1 MFRLSIKNKFELLL
15 FIIMVALL
23 GQQTWSGLQLNA
35 KYMFTVDMDSSVIVM
50 NTQTGSMVRCDRE
63 FHCGPWQS
71 IAEKQ

>member
-23 GQQTWSGLQLNA
+23 AQQTWSGLQLNA
-35 KYMFTVDMDSSVIVM
+35 KYMFTVDMDSTIVVM
-50 NTQTGSMVRCDRE
+50 NTQTGSMARCDHE